1 MWFKIYKK
9 THFPSGKS
17 CVVDGFV
24 RKHTNVIIIH
34 FYRLLKQTDVHL
46 EPESM
51 LLNFN
56 VKKKPK

>member
-1 MWFKIYKK
+1 MVQDLQEDS
-9 THFPSGKS
+9 FPFWKEL

-56 VKKKPK
+56 VKKA